1 MTGRFMPPTARTN
14 PELHV
19 QSAHR
24 STLISQV
31 TDQLRAEI
39 GERRWTVGT
48 KIPPEPALA
57 ELTGTGRNT
66 VREAVQA
73 LVHAGLLQR
82 RQGLGTFVVADSELT
97 AVLGR
102 HLALSHHRDVLE
114 LRQALDVQAAA
125 LAAQR
130 RDVEDVAELRRL
142 VTERRCAAQ
151 SGDSTRYA
159 AADLALHRGVVVAS
173 HNGLYLEFYDSL
185 RGVFEPAIH
194 DHVASAAPGY
204 HAEHEELA
212 DAVIA
217 GNPERAAAAARHLLD
232 ALRACA

>member
-1 MTGRFMPPTARTN
+1 
-14 PELHV
+14 V
-19 QSAHR
+19 QSAQR

-31 TDQLRAEI
+31 TAQLRAEVSE
-39 GERRWTVGT
+39 GRWAVGM
-48 KIPPEPALA
+48 KIPPEAELA

-73 LVHAGLLQR
+73 LVHAGLLER
-82 RQGLGTFVVADSELT
+82 CQGRGTFVIGNSELT

-102 HLALSHHRDVLE
+102 HLALAHQRDVLE
-114 LRQALDVQAAA
+114 LRQALDVQAAS

-130 RDVEDVAELRRL
+130 RDDADIAELGRLVAERRR
-142 VTERRCAAQ
+142 TEATGDPAA
-151 SGDSTRYA
+151 YA

-173 HNGLYLEFYDSL
+173 HNALYLEFYDSL
-185 RGVFEPAIH
+185 SDVFEPSIH
-194 DHVASAAPGY
+194 HHVAGGAPSY

-217 GNPERAAAAARHLLD
+217 GDADRAATAARCFLGTLID
-232 ALRACA
+232 QTV